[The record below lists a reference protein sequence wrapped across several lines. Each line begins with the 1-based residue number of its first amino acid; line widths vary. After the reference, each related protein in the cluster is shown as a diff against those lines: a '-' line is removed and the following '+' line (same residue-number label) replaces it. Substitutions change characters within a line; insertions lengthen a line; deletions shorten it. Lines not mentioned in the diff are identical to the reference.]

1 MPLLWSQIRR
11 YAVNDLHLTAI
22 GFAYNIFQLKKDKI
36 DCQALLTSFGALQI
50 NFSHGEDYGRRI
62 RRSRKTHR
70 TGSIIKSRASS
81 DPEGVGEAEVVCK
94 AQRLRK
100 AANDVKNSWPF

>member
-1 MPLLWSQIRR
+1 ME
-11 YAVNDLHLTAI
+11 
-22 GFAYNIFQLKKDKI
+22 KI
-36 DCQALLTSFGALQI
+36 
-50 NFSHGEDYGRRI
+50 HGRRI

-100 AANDVKNSWPF
+100 AANDVKNFMVLLGTQFDGLCDAASCLNPPPSKLKIKPESAPVATLST